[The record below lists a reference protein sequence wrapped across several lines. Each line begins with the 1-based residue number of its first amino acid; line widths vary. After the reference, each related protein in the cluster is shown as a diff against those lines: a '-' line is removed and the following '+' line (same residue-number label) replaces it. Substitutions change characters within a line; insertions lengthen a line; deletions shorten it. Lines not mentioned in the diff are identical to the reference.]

1 MTLNDV
7 QEKTLLIAEEDDDLC
22 NCLALFFS
30 DKFNV
35 KIVKNS
41 TSIQDDL
48 HLADFLLIDAS
59 IVDNTGI
66 EFLRSIKKTC
76 PQTLVVIMQ
85 SIITKDSKEYAFYK
99 NYSDAIVYKPC
110 DVNHIF
116 QVISQLTE

>member
-7 QEKTLLIAEEDDDLC
+7 QVKTLLIAEEDDDLC

-48 HLADFLLIDAS
+48 HLADFLLIDAD

-66 EFLRSIKKTC
+66 EFLRSIKRSF
-76 PQTLVVIMQ
+76 PQIMIVIMQ
-85 SIITKDSKEYAFYK
+85 SIRTKDSKEYALYK

-110 DVNHIF
+110 DVNNIF
-116 QVISQLTE
+116 QIISQLTE